1 MHQSSIAP
9 LNMKYVDVCL
19 FKQEGSSKIISGTT
33 PQLYLCN
40 SFFTETQGSTHGN
53 VAAET
58 NVQSEKLNLILNPNK
73 QTERQEKI
81 LEAKKDYADNFG
93 DVDLQKAYDS
103 LFEILWYSQLPCYDV
118 KDVTSNARDQ
128 MSIIK
133 RCFWKGRPISC
144 PAIFKTLPTDR
155 GMCCSFN
162 MEMAEEIFQKSRYA
176 DVVQARQMSDTEN
189 RFVFYLERTYV

>member
-1 MHQSSIAP
+1 MVLLPSCT
-9 LNMKYVDVCL
+9 YV
-19 FKQEGSSKIISGTT
+19 
-33 PQLYLCN
+33 CN
-40 SFFTETQGSTHGN
+40 SFFTETQGSTQGSTHGN

-73 QTERQEKI
+73 QSERQEKI
-81 LEAKKDYADNFG
+81 QEAKKDYADNFG

-133 RCFWKGRPISC
+133 RCQWKGREISC
-144 PAIFKTLPTDR
+144 PSIFKTLPTDR

-189 RFVFYLERTYV
+189 RFVFYLERPCV

>member
-1 MHQSSIAP
+1 M
-9 LNMKYVDVCL
+9 NETV
-19 FKQEGSSKIISGTT
+19 
-33 PQLYLCN
+33 CN
-40 SFFTETQGSTHGN
+40 SFFTESQGSTQGSTHGN
-53 VAAET
+53 VASET

-133 RCFWKGRPISC
+133 RCHWKGRKISC

-189 RFVFYLERTYV
+189 RFVFYFVVYST